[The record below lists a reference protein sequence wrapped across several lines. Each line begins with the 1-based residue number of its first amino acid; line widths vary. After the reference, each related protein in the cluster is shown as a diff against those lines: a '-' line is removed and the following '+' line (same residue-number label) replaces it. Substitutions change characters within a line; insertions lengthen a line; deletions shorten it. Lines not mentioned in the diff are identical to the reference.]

1 MLRSF
6 FKLFRPVHTLKYDK
20 ITIHANKAFVRTVH
34 PYTTC
39 LKLAPVILGNSQK
52 YYFIRGNYNFAL
64 ALSILGW
71 LGFKDDDEEKE
82 SELIMT
88 LKRSVLATHRE
99 QYDKAEQLLHVA
111 LRIAQQQQNE
121 QGILYCYDLM
131 ANVAFNRL
139 ELNKA
144 EKLFVSVLQMLLS
157 NGTKQDDLKV
167 CHLYVVVLQ

>member
-1 MLRSF
+1 MFRSF
-6 FKLFRPVHTLKYDK
+6 SRIFRSF
-20 ITIHANKAFVRTVH
+20 KAFKNAS
-34 PYTTC
+34 TTTFVNGKAVYAIRPC
-39 LKLAPVILGNSQK
+39 STFLRLVAVSSTNSQNHR
-52 YYFIRGNYNFAL
+52 FSFGSNNCIL

-71 LGFKDDDEEKE
+71 LGFTDDDKDKE

-88 LKRSVLATHRE
+88 LKRSVLATQRE

-111 LRIAQQQQNE
+111 LRIAQQQQSE
-121 QGILYCYDLM
+121 QGVMYCYDLM

-157 NGTKQDDLKV
+157 TGTKEDDLKV
-167 CHLYVVVLQ
+167 CCFYSAVLK